1 LLFVLFINY
10 CYAIDGYDFKN
21 FYGYGSNSYQLEGPD
36 DLVGAFGSRTGSK
49 FAEYETQGFKRRLP
63 QISPQS
69 YYDSR
74 DNYAFYSS
82 YSPLGRYSKPDF
94 DTYVNTGG
102 YSYQNQLK
110 TYKQQLDSTLPLIV
124 LLAKQL
130 SSTQPVIQNF
140 VNPTLPASN
149 LKYSSYES
157 PQKVIKRYGESNQN
171 NLKQDKRQ
179 LKVKKI
185 VMEDMVMERNA

>member
-1 LLFVLFINY
+1 M
-10 CYAIDGYDFKN
+10 
-21 FYGYGSNSYQLEGPD
+21 GPD
-36 DLVGAFGSRTGSK
+36 DLFGAFRSSIGSK
-49 FAEYETQGFKRRLP
+49 FAEYETQDFNKRFG

-69 YYDSR
+69 YYDPR

-102 YSYQNQLK
+102 YLDQNELK
-110 TYKQQLDSTLPLIV
+110 ISQQQLNSMLPLIV

-130 SSTQPVIQNF
+130 SSNQPVIQNF
-140 VNPTLPASN
+140 VNPALPASN

-157 PQKVIKRYGESNQN
+157 PQKVSKRYGESNQN
-171 NLKQDKRQ
+171 NSKQNRRQ

-185 VMEDMVMERNA
+185 IMEDMVMERKD